1 MSRDQVKFYNSIGV
15 RLSAVIATIIFLSV
29 TVLSV
34 VNANQSLDREAEHY
48 RSLIRGAASAYA
60 ASVADPVVD
69 RDRVATLSS
78 LRGIRD
84 LPNVIQVDVHL
95 SDGQSF
101 AELGSG
107 AWIVSEPGNETSLW
121 RVDHMRVELPIMKSG
136 AEVGRLGMLV
146 SIAPLR
152 QEILRNLYATLFSAL
167 IVSLLGILFSHRVVS
182 RVTSPI
188 RDLTSAMSGFRAGE
202 DNLVPALKRRT
213 DETGILTQSFEDMIE
228 RIAERDQR
236 IAHQVETL
244 EDTVEA
250 RTHDLRM
257 AKEDAEAANA
267 AKSDF
272 LATMSHEIRTP
283 MNGMMVMAEMLGAAD
298 LTPRHRRYAEIIHR
312 SGSSLLTIINDI
324 LDLSK
329 IEAGQLDLESIPVS
343 PENLVADIAS
353 LFWERARGKGLE
365 LATYVAPQVPMEI
378 LTDPTR
384 LNQIVSNLVN
394 NALKFTERGGVLIRI
409 DAENVSSET
418 SRLIIEVVDTGIGIP
433 EDKIDRIF
441 ESFSQ
446 ADQSTTRRFGG
457 TGLGL
462 SVCQRLVTAMQGDI
476 TVRSKP
482 GHGSTF
488 RVEIPAPVEAAALKQ
503 DAINLRVG
511 LALPEGLISV
521 SIEQSLVDAGCQV
534 VAENPDVWLTNSDLI
549 CDQSAPSVLLTDIG
563 DTQSDTLL
571 KSGRAVDVLHTP
583 YRRADLVALLERAQL
598 DAFLGVNAG
607 RTLAATRTLQSFEG
621 VRVLAAD
628 DNAVN
633 REVLREALS
642 TLKADA
648 VFVKDGA
655 LAVEAMREGCF
666 DLVFMDG
673 SMPVMDGFEATRRI
687 REMESETERARTPI
701 YALTAQ
707 VAGAGDGAWTEAGA
721 DGHILKPFTLEKLAQ
736 VLSGVEKAPTVDTRE
751 EAKPASAPLLDME
764 TIASL
769 EQLGGGSAQVRDKVW
784 TMFNDKAVAMLTALH
799 EAMDGGASEDVA
811 KHAHAFKSM
820 ALSAGLSG
828 IAERLESIEVAA
840 KSVDQWTP
848 SPEHKAG
855 LDSLVAETQSEM
867 LTYRAAST

>member
-1 MSRDQVKFYNSIGV
+1 MSRDHVKFYNSIGV

-34 VNANQSLDREAEHY
+34 VSAQQSLNREAEHY
-48 RSLIRGAASAYA
+48 RDLIRGAASAYS
-60 ASVADPVVD
+60 ASVADPVVN
-69 RDRVATLSS
+69 RDRIATLSS
-78 LRGIRD
+78 LRGIRE
-84 LPNVIQVDVHL
+84 LPNVIQVDVRL
-95 SDGQSF
+95 TNGESL

-121 RVDHMRVELPIMKSG
+121 RVDHMRVELPIMKG
-136 AEVGRLGMLV
+136 GEEVGRLGMLV
-146 SIAPLR
+146 SIVPLR
-152 QEILRNLYATLFSAL
+152 EEILGSLYATLFSAL

-182 RVTSPI
+182 RVTAPI
-188 RDLTSAMSGFRAGE
+188 RALSSAMSGFRAGE
-202 DNLVPALKRRT
+202 ENLVPELERRT
-213 DETGILTQSFEDMIE
+213 DETGHLTQSFKDMIE

-244 EDTVEA
+244 EDTVEE
-250 RTHDLRM
+250 RTHDLRV

-343 PENLVADIAS
+343 PENLIADVAS
-353 LFWERARGKGLE
+353 LFWERARGKDLD
-365 LATYVAPQVPMEI
+365 LAIYVSPRVPMEI
-378 LTDPTR
+378 FADPTR

-394 NALKFTERGGVLIRI
+394 NALKFTERGGVLIRVDVETS
-409 DAENVSSET
+409 DAEAC
-418 SRLIIEVVDTGIGIP
+418 RLIIEVVDTGIGIP
-433 EDKIDRIF
+433 EDKIEHIF

-462 SVCQRLVTAMQGDI
+462 SVCQRLVTAMGGEI
-476 TVRSKP
+476 IVRSKP

-488 RVEIPAPVEAAALKQ
+488 RVEIPAPIAAAAPNF
-503 DAINLRVG
+503 DAVELRVG
-511 LALPEGLISV
+511 VALPAGLIRV
-521 SIEQSLVDAGCQV
+521 SIEQALTDAGCLI
-534 VAENPDVWLTNSDLI
+534 VADTPDVWITASD
-549 CDQSAPSVLLTDIG
+549 QVAAQAEPSVLLTDIG

-571 KSGRAVDVLHTP
+571 KSGRAVDVLHIP
-583 YRRADLVALLERAQL
+583 YRRADLFALLERARTNT
-598 DAFLGVNAG
+598 FLGADAG
-607 RTLAATRTLQSFEG
+607 RSRASSRTLQSFEG

-642 TLKADA
+642 TLRADA
-648 VFVKDGA
+648 VFVEDGA
-655 LAVEAMREGCF
+655 QAVEAMRDGAF
-666 DLVFMDG
+666 DIVFMDG

-687 REMESETERARTPI
+687 RKLESEAERARTPI

-707 VAGAGDGAWTEAGA
+707 VAGAGEDEWSDAGA
-721 DGHILKPFTLEKLAQ
+721 DGHILKPFTLDKLAQ
-736 VLSGVEKAPTVDTRE
+736 VLSGVDQTRKPPAR
-751 EAKPASAPLLDME
+751 EALSSPSSLLDMD

-769 EQLGGGSAQVRDKVW
+769 EALGGGAQVRDKIW
-784 TMFNDKAVAMLTALH
+784 TMFNDKAVGMLTALH
-799 EAMDGGASEDVA
+799 QAMEDGSAKAVA
-811 KHAHAFKSM
+811 KQAHAFKSM

-828 IAERLESIEVAA
+828 IAEKLDAIEVAA
-840 KSVDQWTP
+840 QSVDQWTP
-848 SPEHKAG
+848 SPNEKFS
-855 LDSLVAETQSEM
+855 LDALISETQSEM
-867 LTYRAAST
+867 LSYRSGSM